1 MDNQG
6 RKKDFGSFENPGF
19 PPRDL
24 GCQRRGNAGEHN
36 LLISRLFLKT
46 ETTGVLF
53 GNASVI
59 HYKNSNS
66 DTTCFHSCL
75 GWHLYHCNCLNYSV
89 YKNTGMYLRQQY
101 IIKINAF
108 VNKAVWHPAFWSPTF
123 SGACATSIAFAMST
137 VRHDSP

>member
-1 MDNQG
+1 MIIHRYFACITSHKIIPVGFPLFWGYSSLDNQG
-6 RKKDFGSFENPGF
+6 RKKNFASFENPGF
-19 PPRDL
+19 PPIDL

-46 ETTGVLF
+46 ETTGELF

-89 YKNTGMYLRQQY
+89 YKNTGMYLRAAIHYQ
-101 IIKINAF
+101 
-108 VNKAVWHPAFWSPTF
+108 
-123 SGACATSIAFAMST
+123 
-137 VRHDSP
+137 D